1 MGRVT
6 TRVPRVRVDLA
17 QGTRVARADT
27 VAVEEPLE
35 IRVGGEPVVTTMR
48 TPGAD
53 FDLALGHLL
62 TEGLLPQSSAVAAM
76 MHCTDE
82 DASGAPTFN
91 VVEVT
96 LAPGAGPL
104 TAARRRSETM
114 TSACG
119 VCGSETIADTLT
131 RVPHDLAG
139 DPVRLDPQL
148 LIALPEALREHQ
160 GAFDRTGGVHAAGIF
175 SSGGEALVVRED
187 VGRHNAVDKAIGA
200 LSRTQELPLKG
211 RVLVVS
217 ARASFEIIQKAAVAG
232 IPVVVAVGAPTS
244 LAVAL
249 ATELGMTLVA
259 FTRSPTCSVYAGEER
274 LIPGRPE
281 DPAATVR

>member
-17 QGTRVARADT
+17 RGTRIARPDT

-35 IRVGGEPVVTTMR
+35 IRVAGLPVVTTMR

-96 LAPGAGPL
+96 LASGVASAP
-104 TAARRRSETM
+104 ARRRSETM

-119 VCGSETIADTLT
+119 VCGSQTIADTVT
-131 RVPHDLAG
+131 AVSHDFAG

-148 LIALPEALREHQ
+148 LIALPEVLREHQ

-175 SSGGEALVVRED
+175 TPEGEALVVRED

-200 LSRTQELPLKG
+200 LSRTEELPLTG

-217 ARASFEIIQKAAVAG
+217 ARASFEIVQKAAVAG
-232 IPVVVAVGAPTS
+232 IPAVVAVGAPTS

-259 FTRSPTCSVYAGEER
+259 FTRSPTCSVYAGEAR
-274 LIPGRPE
+274 LTPGPLE